1 MLLKYYTHYVRFCSF
16 DVSNDLSL
24 YILKKIIQNLSKRL
38 VVIPSKMFKNII
50 FEVISS
56 NLQVIS
62 EWFSN
67 DS

>member
-16 DVSNDLSL
+16 DESNDLSL

-50 FEVISS
+50 FEAISS

-62 EWFSN
+62 E
-67 DS
+67 